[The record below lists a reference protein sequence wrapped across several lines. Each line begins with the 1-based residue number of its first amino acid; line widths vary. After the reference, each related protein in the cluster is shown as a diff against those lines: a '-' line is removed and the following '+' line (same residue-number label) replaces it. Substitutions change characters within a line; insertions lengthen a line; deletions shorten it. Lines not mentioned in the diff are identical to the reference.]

1 MNVEDAM
8 RIVRYAL
15 LVLLIAS
22 GLGATDTSVLL
33 LKLTPLNPVVKSGSG
48 VGGQV
53 TITNQSNH
61 PITYHNTSRYCDYSV
76 RVLTNTG
83 APAPETSFKK
93 QMDKVVDC
101 SGSGLR
107 ITGRNIL
114 VTLKPGESDSEQ
126 ILITELYDMSA
137 PGEYSVQVERTFPEI
152 GHFRS
157 NVASV
162 KVSAGGPG
170 S

>member
-1 MNVEDAM
+1 M
-8 RIVRYAL
+8 RTFRYVFLGL
-15 LVLLIAS
+15 LLAS
-22 GLGATDTSVLL
+22 AASLAGTGAVS
-33 LKLTPLNPVVKSGSG
+33 LKLTALDPEVKSGSG

-53 TITNQSNH
+53 TIRNQSNH

-76 RVLTNTG
+76 TVMTNNG

-93 QMDKVVDC
+93 RMDKVIDC
-101 SGSGLR
+101 NGSGLR
-107 ITGRNIL
+107 ISGRNIL

-137 PGEYSVQVERTFPEI
+137 PGEYTVQVERTFPEI

-157 NVASV
+157 NAVGI
-162 KVSAGGPG
+162 KVSP
-170 S
+170 

>member
-1 MNVEDAM
+1 MQT
-8 RIVRYAL
+8 VRYAFL
-15 LVLLIAS
+15 ILLIAS
-22 GLGATDTSVLL
+22 ALGAADTSVLS
-33 LKLTPLNPVVKSGSG
+33 LKLTALTPEVKSGSG

-53 TITNQSNH
+53 TIRNQSNH

-76 RVLTNTG
+76 TVMTNNG

-93 QMDKVVDC
+93 RMDKVIDC
-101 SGSGLR
+101 NGSGLR
-107 ITGRNIL
+107 ISGRNIL

-137 PGEYSVQVERTFPEI
+137 PGEYTVQVERTLPEI

-157 NVASV
+157 NAVNV
-162 KVSAGGPG
+162 NVTP
-170 S
+170 